1 MQEEGIVM
9 RVIVKNEWNE
19 IKELQILQVVEK
31 WKDMLWKMIVVKGM
45 EREKKK
51 IGIIY
56 LRDEE
61 EGDD

>member
-1 MQEEGIVM
+1 
-9 RVIVKNEWNE
+9 
-19 IKELQILQVVEK
+19 
-31 WKDMLWKMIVVKGM
+31 MLWKMIVVKGM